1 MNIGAAA
8 VTAGLLISALL
19 AGASAV
25 AMAQSSPQA
34 AASARP
40 APNAPN
46 PNHPGKALY
55 DSTCAVCHASP
66 GQTRAA
72 TFEQITSL
80 PPAQLTAVLTEGVM
94 KPMAASL
101 DQRQLRS
108 LVDYLTSGQT
118 VQAPANWAETMLCP
132 AGDRTV
138 ATSGTTAFP
147 GFTVDSHATRNMS
160 ARQAGLTKAQ
170 MGRLE
175 IAWAVGFP
183 QTISLGTG
191 VAVIGDTVFATA
203 AGKLF
208 AFDAAKGCARWVKP
222 IASRNTPTVADIEGR
237 KALLLSTAKG
247 DVLAIDAATGDQI
260 WSATGRPSNNIG
272 NIRGGVTVYKD
283 KVIVPI
289 SASGVGTAMNATFEC
304 CSGHGAVVALSLKD
318 GHRLWEYHTMKEAEY
333 TGGVSKT
340 GVKQKGPSG
349 APIWSLPTIDEA
361 RNRVIVSTGENTSH
375 PGTDTSDAIIALD
388 LDTGKLAWRFQAM
401 ASDVWNMACN
411 DREMTKSGPN
421 CAVLYGGA
429 GRDFDFGATPVLVR
443 GVNGKDVVIGGQKS
457 GHVWALDAAT
467 GKVLWKQQMGEGTTL
482 GGVHW
487 GVAADSKVA
496 YIPIADSLFNEDEL
510 AAKGKPGLYA
520 YRLTDGKLL
529 WSQTAKVDCPPA
541 RAAQVVNC
549 KTKYGY
555 SAAPLVVD
563 GAVVVATLDGK
574 IVVVDGKT
582 GAVMKTLDTIGTV
595 PTVNGIAGK
604 GGSIDSHAISAG
616 AGMVFVTS
624 GYGAFAQT
632 PGNVLGGAEAQGLT
646 RGSRPVAET
655 KLKPVVP
662 LSRAVT
668 PPPGRA
674 GRLSLGAWR
683 RSVAPPPRR
692 GRPRATRPPPT
703 RPGSPPR
710 RRSGRGRCPP

>member
-1 MNIGAAA
+1 MNIRAAV
-8 VTAGLLISALL
+8 VTAGILLPALVAGVGAVATAQSTAQAGRAP
-19 AGASAV
+19 AGA
-25 AMAQSSPQA
+25 
-34 AASARP
+34 
-40 APNAPN
+40 NAPN
-46 PNHPGKALY
+46 PALPGKAIY
-55 DSTCAVCHASP
+55 DSTCAACHDNP

-72 TFEQITSL
+72 TFEHITSL
-80 PPAQLTAVLTEGVM
+80 PPAQLTQVLTEGVM
-94 KPMAASL
+94 KPMAANL

-108 LVDYLTSGQT
+108 LVEYLSSGQT
-118 VQAPANWAETMLCP
+118 AAAPANWAEAMLCP

-138 ATSGTTAFP
+138 ATSGPVAFP
-147 GFTVDSHATRNMS
+147 GFTVDPHATRSMS

-175 IAWAVGFP
+175 VAWAVGFP
-183 QTISLGTG
+183 QTTSLGTG
-191 VAVIGDTVFATA
+191 VAVIGDTAFVTA

-208 AFDAAKGCARWVKP
+208 ALDAAKGCARWVKP
-222 IASRNTPTVADIEGR
+222 IASRNTPTVADIEGK
-237 KALLLSTAKG
+237 KALLVATPKG
-247 DVLAIDAATGDQI
+247 DVLAIDAASGDTI
-260 WSATGRPSNNIG
+260 WSATGRPSNGVG
-272 NIRGGVTVYKD
+272 NIRGGVTVYRD

-318 GHRLWEYHTMKEAEY
+318 GRKLWEYHTMKEAEY
-333 TGGVSKT
+333 TGAVSKT

-388 LDTGKLAWRFQAM
+388 LDTGKVAWRFQAM

-411 DREMTKSGPN
+411 DREMQKSGPN

-429 GRDFDFGATPVLVR
+429 GRDFDFGATPVLIK

-467 GKVLWKQQMGEGTTL
+467 GKVLWSTRMGEGTTL
-482 GGVHW
+482 GGIHW

-496 YIPIADSLFNEDEL
+496 YVPVADSLFTEAEL
-510 AAKGKPGLYA
+510 PVKGKPGLYA

-529 WSQTAKVDCPPA
+529 WSQTPSVDCPAA

-549 KTKYGY
+549 KTKFGY

-574 IVVVDGKT
+574 IVVVDGKS
-582 GAVMKTLDTIGTV
+582 GAVMKTVDTIGTM
-595 PTVNGIAGK
+595 PTVNGIAGH

-616 AGMVFVTS
+616 DGMVFVTS

-632 PGNVLGGAEAQGLT
+632 PGNVL
-646 RGSRPVAET
+646 VA
-655 KLKPVVP
+655 LKPK
-662 LSRAVT
+662 
-668 PPPGRA
+668 G
-674 GRLSLGAWR
+674 
-683 RSVAPPPRR
+683 
-692 GRPRATRPPPT
+692 
-703 RPGSPPR
+703 
-710 RRSGRGRCPP
+710 